1 MADYLY
7 SKDHEWVLRE
17 GTRAKVGISEFA
29 QSELGEIAF
38 VELPE
43 VGKRVSRGE
52 AVCSI
57 DSLKSTS
64 EIYAPVSGTIVQ
76 VNETL
81 ADEKAC
87 SIINSDPL
95 GREILRRTI
104 RPIARAVA
112 SLESQLNIRN
122 FYFVGG
128 FALAMGQLFLNIL
141 RAQIH
146 DMGGINGRSDEMVDG
161 IGRLYPDEAQEV
173 GEQSTYPRV
182 STLLMFWTSLVS
194 RLISSP
200 CVSWSKKRRDSVCSL
215 AKRS

>member
-7 SKDHEWVLRE
+7 SKDHEWILRE
-17 GTRAKVGISEFA
+17 GTRAKVGISDFA

-64 EIYAPVSGTIVQ
+64 EIYSPVSGTIVQ

-87 SIINSDPL
+87 GIINSDPL
-95 GREILRRTI
+95 GRGWLFVVEMNEPGEMEELLS
-104 RPIARAVA
+104 PEQYD
-112 SLESQLNIRN
+112 SYLES
-122 FYFVGG
+122 G
-128 FALAMGQLFLNIL
+128 
-141 RAQIH
+141 
-146 DMGGINGRSDEMVDG
+146 
-161 IGRLYPDEAQEV
+161 
-173 GEQSTYPRV
+173 
-182 STLLMFWTSLVS
+182 
-194 RLISSP
+194 
-200 CVSWSKKRRDSVCSL
+200 
-215 AKRS
+215 

>member
-17 GTRAKVGISEFA
+17 GTRAKVGISDFA

-95 GREILRRTI
+95 GRGWLFVVEMNEPGEMEELLS
-104 RPIARAVA
+104 PEQYD
-112 SLESQLNIRN
+112 SYLES
-122 FYFVGG
+122 G
-128 FALAMGQLFLNIL
+128 
-141 RAQIH
+141 
-146 DMGGINGRSDEMVDG
+146 
-161 IGRLYPDEAQEV
+161 
-173 GEQSTYPRV
+173 
-182 STLLMFWTSLVS
+182 
-194 RLISSP
+194 
-200 CVSWSKKRRDSVCSL
+200 
-215 AKRS
+215 